1 MSESILIIDDEV
13 LTLNN
18 LKRAL
23 EKDGYEIFLADTGE
37 TGLKIFQ
44 EHFPNLVLVDL
55 MLPGIDGIEVL
66 KRIKEID
73 ENTIVIMITA
83 YEILEKAVQSMK
95 LGAYD
100 YLLKPF
106 RINDLKSNIKRALEL
121 QRLRLRISESI
132 ETEKGKYYF
141 NRIVAQSRKM
151 AEVLRTAERVAMLDK
166 TTVLITGESGVGK
179 ELLARAIHYN
189 SPRAE
194 KEFIEINCAAI
205 PENLLES
212 ELFGYEPGA
221 FTDAKRRKM
230 GILEKADKGTVFL
243 DEIADMPFS
252 IQAKIL
258 KVLEEQTFVRLGGT
272 TPIKVDIRIIAA
284 TNKDLKK
291 EIERKNFREDLFYRL
306 NVVPIHIPSL
316 RERKDDIVPL
326 VLNFIREFNQELHRS
341 YKGISE
347 SAAKAFIEYDWPGNV
362 RELRNVVERI
372 MALHPAEEIKLEH
385 IPNELKGS
393 SLLTEISS
401 IKETTLRNKY
411 VTLEELEKE
420 YIKEVLKFTNGNKSK
435 AAKILGIHL
444 TSLLRKLKEMQ
455 NKG

>member
-1 MSESILIIDDEV
+1 MTESILIIDDEV

-23 EKDGYEIFLADTGE
+23 EKEGYEILLADSGE

-44 EHFPNLVLVDL
+44 EHYPNLVLVDL

-73 ENTIVIMITA
+73 ENIVVIMITA
-83 YEILEKAVQSMK
+83 YEIIEKAVQSMK

-106 RINDLKSNIKRALEL
+106 KITDLKISIKRALEL
-121 QRLRLRISESI
+121 QKLRLKVTETI

-141 NRIVAQSRKM
+141 DKIVARSKKM
-151 AEVLRTAERVAMLDK
+151 IEVKNIARRIAILDK
-166 TTVLITGESGVGK
+166 TTVLIQGESGVGK

-189 SPRAE
+189 SPRAD
-194 KEFIEINCAAI
+194 KPFVEINCAAI

-221 FTDAKRRKM
+221 FTDARRRKI

-243 DEIADMPFS
+243 DEIADMPLQL
-252 IQAKIL
+252 QAKIL
-258 KVLEEQTFVRLGGT
+258 KVLEEQSFVRLGGVN
-272 TPIKVDIRIIAA
+272 PIKVDLRIIAA
-284 TNKDLKK
+284 TNKNLKK
-291 EIERKNFREDLFYRL
+291 EIEQGNFREDLFYRL
-306 NVVPIHIPSL
+306 NVVPIYVPPL
-316 RERKDDIVPL
+316 RERKDDIIPL
-326 VLNFIREFNQELHRS
+326 TLNFIQEFNRELHRS

-347 SAAKAFIEYDWPGNV
+347 PAAKVFIEYDWPGNV
-362 RELRNVVERI
+362 RELRNAVERI
-372 MALHPAEEIKLEH
+372 MALHITEEIKLEH
-385 IPNELKGS
+385 IPNELKLS
-393 SLLTEISS
+393 RIPIIENIMP
-401 IKETTLRNKY
+401 ENKF
-411 VTLEELEKE
+411 VTIEELEKE
-420 YIKEVLKFTNGNKSK
+420 YIREVLKFTGGNKSQ

-444 TSLLRKLKEMQ
+444 TSLLRKLKEM
-455 NKG
+455 